1 MKLAALCTAF
11 VLLLGSA
18 ANAQNFGVAVQV
30 SNGRAVPTVEQL
42 KMVLPPGGFVRDV
55 LGWHRVD
62 RACNLRNDPAQQLTI
77 PPRLASLYEAVQKA
91 GGKNFVTLAF
101 NNRNCGQSSNSGV
114 RNFPNTPMLRAEFA
128 AYAAAVVRQVPAIGG
143 VSIWNEF
150 NGTWSGGYTTNSAQ
164 KLTDYCLLSNA
175 VIAEIR
181 KADPKLPIA
190 IGASVGPDIGKWFVD
205 MFDNY
210 GCFGKGD
217 PTIWLDVHPYLS
229 GKIITALHK
238 VDWTV
243 WHDSV
248 ALIRARGIANPL
260 VATEW
265 GAKSAYQWTLAHP
278 NGSYPKTFQTR
289 VLGQDPNWG
298 ALMWYQML
306 YDKRTPNAGLFD
318 VDGVLTTRGAEYV
331 DAFLPR

>member
-1 MKLAALCTAF
+1 MKLAALYTAF

-42 KMVLPPGGFVRDV
+42 RTVLPPGGFVRDV

-62 RACNLRNDPAQQLTI
+62 RACNLRNDPSQQLTI
-77 PPRLASLYEAVQKA
+77 SPRIVALYEAVKTA

-101 NNRNCGQSSNSGV
+101 SNVNCGQIANSGV
-114 RNFPNTPMLRAEFA
+114 QDFPNTPMLRAEFA

-150 NGTWSGGYTTNSAQ
+150 NGTWNGGYKGDNAR

-190 IGASVGPDIGKWFVD
+190 IGASVGADIGQWFVA

-210 GCFGKGD
+210 GCLGKGD

-229 GKIITALHK
+229 GKVIKALHK

-243 WHDSV
+243 WRDSV
-248 ALIRARGIANPL
+248 ALIRAHGISNPF

-265 GAKSAYQWTLAHP
+265 GAKAAYQWTLAHP
-278 NGSYPKTFQTR
+278 NGSYPRTFQAR
-289 VLGQDPNWG
+289 VLGQDPGWAG
-298 ALMWYQML
+298 LMWYEML
-306 YDKRTPNAGLFD
+306 YDSRTPNAGLFGI
-318 VDGVLTTRGAEYV
+318 DGALAPRGAEYV
-331 DAFLPR
+331 DAFLRQ